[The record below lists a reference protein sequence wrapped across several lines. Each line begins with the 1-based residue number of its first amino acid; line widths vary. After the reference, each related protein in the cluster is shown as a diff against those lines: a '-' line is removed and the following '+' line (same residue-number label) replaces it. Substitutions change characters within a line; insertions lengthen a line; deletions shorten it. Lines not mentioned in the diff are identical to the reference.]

1 MKFQGL
7 PLSFQTLLYE
17 GDDSSDPRPDR
28 VFELLPSQ
36 NRLLEGAHS
45 VFDIKL
51 LCFRQVNHR
60 NLVK

>member
-28 VFELLPSQ
+28 VF
-36 NRLLEGAHS
+36 
-45 VFDIKL
+45 
-51 LCFRQVNHR
+51 
-60 NLVK
+60 